1 MDTTKVIEYTWEDI
15 EMILVAL
22 TRLENPEADPA
33 SFVIQNVYGDY
44 SNLVHPDALNG
55 CSPLVSILVSFKR

>member
-22 TRLENPEADPA
+22 TMLENPEADPE
-33 SFVIQNVYGDY
+33 SFAVQNVYGDY
-44 SNLVHPDALNG
+44 STAVHPDALNG
-55 CSPLVSILVSFKR
+55 CSPLESILVSFKE